1 MADDTVRE
9 SLVTVH
15 DPDYTKKVASI
26 REQLM
31 HDMTS
36 GDLLQLQLK
45 VDTLV
50 KLAALAGEHH
60 HDSTGGVGHHDHSSL
75 ADLSWRIDRPA
86 VIVDRPAAID
96 ATGITKG
103 K

>member
-1 MADDTVRE
+1 MSDDTVKEAR
-9 SLVTVH
+9 VTVH
-15 DPDYTKKVASI
+15 DADHGKRIASV
-26 REQLM
+26 RDQLM

-45 VDTLV
+45 VDTLI
-50 KLAALAGEHH
+50 KLAALDGEHH

-75 ADLSWRIDRPA
+75 ADLSWRL
-86 VIVDRPAAID
+86 DRPAAID
-96 ATGITKG
+96 PVTKQS

>member
-1 MADDTVRE
+1 MSDGIVRE
-9 SLVTVH
+9 ARVSVN
-15 DPDYTKKVASI
+15 DPDYTKKISEI
-26 REQLM
+26 REQLVE
-31 HDMTS
+31 DMTS

-75 ADLSWRIDRPA
+75 ADLSWRLDRPS
-86 VIVDRPAAID
+86 IVE
-96 ATGITKG
+96 TTSKTN

>member
-1 MADDTVRE
+1 V
-9 SLVTVH
+9 SVN
-15 DPDYTKKVASI
+15 DPDYTKKISEI
-26 REQLM
+26 REQLVE
-31 HDMTS
+31 DMTS

-75 ADLSWRIDRPA
+75 ADLSWRLDRPS
-86 VIVDRPAAID
+86 IVETTSKAN
-96 ATGITKG
+96 K
-103 K
+103 

>member
-1 MADDTVRE
+1 MAGDNVKE
-9 SLVTVH
+9 ALVTVH
-15 DPDYTKKVASI
+15 DVEHSERISKM

-31 HDMTS
+31 RDMS
-36 GDLLQLQLK
+36 AGDLIQLQLK

-75 ADLSWRIDRPA
+75 ADLSWRLERPM
-86 VIVDRPAAID
+86 AID
-96 ATGITKG
+96 QVAEIKG
-103 K
+103 RK

>member
-1 MADDTVRE
+1 MSDDIKEARV
-9 SLVTVH
+9 SVN
-15 DPDYTKKVASI
+15 DSDYNKKVSRV

-31 HDMTS
+31 GDMTS

-45 VDTLV
+45 VDTLI

-75 ADLSWRIDRPA
+75 ADLSWRLE
-86 VIVDRPAAID
+86 RPAALD
-96 ATGITKG
+96 AIKG
-103 K
+103 KVKE

>member
-1 MADDTVRE
+1 MSDGMVRE
-9 SLVTVH
+9 ARVSVN
-15 DPDYTKKVASI
+15 DPDYTKKISEI
-26 REQLM
+26 REQLVE
-31 HDMTS
+31 DMTS

-75 ADLSWRIDRPA
+75 ADLSWRLDRPS
-86 VIVDRPAAID
+86 IIE
-96 ATGITKG
+96 TTSKTN

>member
-1 MADDTVRE
+1 MADRVKETIV
-9 SLVTVH
+9 SVH
-15 DPDYTKKVASI
+15 DSEYSDRISSM

-31 HDMTS
+31 REMNA
-36 GDLLQLQLK
+36 GDLLQMQLK

-75 ADLSWRIDRPA
+75 ADLSWRLERPSVLDA
-86 VIVDRPAAID
+86 VGQI
-96 ATGITKG
+96 KG
-103 K
+103 QK

>member
-1 MADDTVRE
+1 MADETIKEARV
-9 SLVTVH
+9 SVH
-15 DPDYTKKVASI
+15 DSAYTEKITSV

-31 HDMTS
+31 RDMTS
-36 GDLLQLQLK
+36 GALLQMQLK

-75 ADLSWRIDRPA
+75 ADLSWRL
-86 VIVDRPAAID
+86 DRPAAIENV
-96 ATGITKG
+96 AKSKG
-103 K
+103 KE

>member
-1 MADDTVRE
+1 MAADRVKE
-9 SLVTVH
+9 ALVSVH
-15 DPDYTKKVASI
+15 DSEYDERIASM
-26 REQLM
+26 RDHLM
-31 HDMTS
+31 RDMS
-36 GDLLQLQLK
+36 AGDLLQLQLK

-75 ADLSWRIDRPA
+75 ADLSWRLERP
-86 VIVDRPAAID
+86 VAID
-96 ATGITKG
+96 SVGDIKRG